1 MYKVFVKYTF
11 PKWAVCDQL
20 VLISPGEFY
29 LKGTYLLKSRS
40 KFPSKKQF
48 TILDFDVYVS
58 PDEVFEPFV
67 GIDTDLRMDI
77 NEYIELSQRLN
88 I

>member
-1 MYKVFVKYTF
+1 MYL
-11 PKWAVCDQL
+11 Q
-20 VLISPGEFY
+20 
-29 LKGTYLLKSRS
+29 KSRS

>member
-1 MYKVFVKYTF
+1 MSSL
-11 PKWAVCDQL
+11 WS
-20 VLISPGEFY
+20 ISPNIHI
-29 LKGTYLLKSRS
+29 
-40 KFPSKKQF
+40 

-67 GIDTDLRMDI
+67 GIDTDLRMNI
-77 NEYIELSQRLN
+77 NEYIELYQRLN